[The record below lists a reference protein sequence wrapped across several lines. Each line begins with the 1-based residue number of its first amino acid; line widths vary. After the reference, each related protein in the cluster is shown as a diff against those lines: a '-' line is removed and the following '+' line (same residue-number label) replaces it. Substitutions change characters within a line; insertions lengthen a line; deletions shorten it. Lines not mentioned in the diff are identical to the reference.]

1 MIKMVYPFEENV
13 DIVEKRDEIDKLID
27 VIHWA
32 RVDCK
37 TLVMATISVY
47 Y

>member
-27 VIHWA
+27 VIH
-32 RVDCK
+32 
-37 TLVMATISVY
+37 
-47 Y
+47 